1 MASSTTADQS
11 PPGPTESHP
20 GDQYDVPAFEAHESA
35 TSLKGRIK
43 KHYEI
48 ASDYYYSLWGQHI
61 HHGYFKS
68 PAETKEQ
75 AQVNL
80 IDYLLD
86 ISALPAAS
94 RVLDVG
100 CGVGGT
106 SRFLARERA
115 CRVTGITIS
124 GRQVE
129 IAQRLTLAEISSSSD
144 AAAGADGA
152 APPQQT
158 QVAATATTTTEGEGK
173 GEGKGEGPAAA
184 RTEFMSYPKGK
195 ARFLELDAEKMREY
209 FSSPAAET
217 SEEDSSSSF
226 DCVWISEALSHLP
239 DKPLFF
245 ASSFALL
252 RGAGGGG
259 GGGRLVIADWFRAE
273 NLSAA
278 QVEADIR
285 PIEDGMLL
293 PRLFTAAEYVGMA
306 EAAGFRVRQAP
317 IDISKDVAKTWDISW
332 SLVSSPS
339 LWAFAIS
346 QGRDGLSF
354 LQAFRAMRRGYANG
368 TFRYAIMCFEKP

>member
-1 MASSTTADQS
+1 MPTIQHDNTPASSGEPQ
-11 PPGPTESHP
+11 PHP
-20 GDQYDVPAFEAHESA
+20 GDQHEIPNIEAHASSD
-35 TSLKGRIK
+35 SLKDRIK

-61 HHGYFKS
+61 HHGLFR
-68 PAETKEQ
+68 AAGETKEQ

-80 IDYLLD
+80 ISLLLE
-86 ISALPAAS
+86 ISALAPRA

-115 CRVTGITIS
+115 CHVTGITIS

-129 IAQRLTLAEISSSSD
+129 IARQLTAAETGSSSPAQTTMAYPEKDGSQ
-144 AAAGADGA
+144 GA
-152 APPQQT
+152 
-158 QVAATATTTTEGEGK
+158 V
-173 GEGKGEGPAAA
+173 
-184 RTEFMSYPKGK
+184 
-195 ARFLELDAEKMREY
+195 RFLELDAEKMVEHFRGGGDGDKD
-209 FSSPAAET
+209 A
-217 SEEDSSSSF
+217 F

-239 DKPLFF
+239 DKELFF

-252 RGAGGGG
+252 RGGGGG
-259 GGGRLVIADWFRAE
+259 EGGGLLVVADWFKAPG
-273 NLSAA
+273 LTAA
-278 QVEADIR
+278 QEEADIK

-293 PRLFTAAEYVGMA
+293 PRLYTADEYVAMA
-306 EAAGFRVRQAP
+306 EKAGFRVRRAP
-317 IDISKDVAKTWDISW
+317 VDISKDVAKTWDISW

-346 QGRDGLSF
+346 QGRDGLAF

-368 TFRYAIMCFEKP
+368 TFRYAVICFEKP